1 MYVFEFNSC
10 ILCFCVVFSHDNHD
24 GHDMVSGAQRYS
36 HSNHMLTPVQP
47 TPADIRRRN
56 AQFEHK
62 NKTGTG
68 KAAKPVRE
76 NVGDITIG
84 AR

>member
-1 MYVFEFNSC
+1 MYLNLLDVFEFNSC

-24 GHDMVSGAQRYS
+24 GHDM
-36 HSNHMLTPVQP
+36 P

-84 AR
+84 RR

>member
-1 MYVFEFNSC
+1 
-10 ILCFCVVFSHDNHD
+10 
-24 GHDMVSGAQRYS
+24 MVSGAQRYS

-76 NVGDITIG
+76 NSSTSLWLVAFFVLLLGG
-84 AR
+84 GRE